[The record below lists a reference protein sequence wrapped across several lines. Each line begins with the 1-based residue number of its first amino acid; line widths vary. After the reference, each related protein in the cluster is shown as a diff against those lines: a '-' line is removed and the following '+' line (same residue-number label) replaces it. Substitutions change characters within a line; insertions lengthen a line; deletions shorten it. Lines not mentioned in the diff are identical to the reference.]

1 MIWDLC
7 CGLSS
12 KLLYCIIRRVIFSN
26 VKPVFVKVVLL
37 CAIYLSHVILKYRCC
52 NNDLINACDLPNL
65 NIPIE
70 KSTLCFN
77 LEEFDFF
84 FFSFVKQYMLCIHF
98 WYTIIIAIKTTK
110 YIHVFI
116 NMTLLWSK
124 IGKIWVCSVVP
135 ILKCYL
141 FWFMGV
147 WKKQALKKNYITYNS
162 VIQYLWK
169 QF

>member
-1 MIWDLC
+1 M
-7 CGLSS
+7 
-12 KLLYCIIRRVIFSN
+12 
-26 VKPVFVKVVLL
+26 
-37 CAIYLSHVILKYRCC
+37 HVIYQTFS
-52 NNDLINACDLPNL
+52 
-65 NIPIE
+65 IPIE

-124 IGKIWVCSVVP
+124 IGKIWVCSAVP

-141 FWFMGV
+141 FWLMGV
-147 WKKQALKKNYITYNS
+147 WKKQALIKKLHN
-162 VIQYLWK
+162 IQQCYTVPLRAVLNKCSRNAIYTHINW
-169 QF
+169 F